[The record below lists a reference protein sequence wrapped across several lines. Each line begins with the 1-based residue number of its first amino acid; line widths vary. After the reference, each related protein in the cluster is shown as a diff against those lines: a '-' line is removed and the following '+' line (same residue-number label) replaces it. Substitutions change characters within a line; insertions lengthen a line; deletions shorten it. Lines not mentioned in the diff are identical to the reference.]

1 MSSSKD
7 TDPLRDTSSSSSST
21 AVSSVSVSSSS
32 PMLVRLS
39 YWERVKDM
47 MNVCGPPSWPALFAN
62 HEELELAHRMVQSSN
77 TDTSNLSSSS
87 SSSLPLSITMER
99 AIYLDRT
106 SYHPDTGKLIP
117 LPFRMAAHVPV
128 NALLLVGMLSSRTVF
143 FTGLW
148 QCLNQCFNAGQ
159 FFANRNATNHI
170 NDTTL
175 IQAFSAAVISS
186 VAVGSGLRS
195 LALRSEARINQLIE
209 TANARVASDIQTM
222 KGSSSSNFLS
232 SKNHHPL
239 YQQKLKY
246 LQIFAFSVPFL
257 GAAAGKPL
265 QIGLMRK
272 DELLD
277 GIDVRDYE
285 GNVLGKS
292 KIAGQAAVSMTIAT
306 RIIYLAPMLWMPFV
320 QTALEN
326 KFTILRTNRPLGIL
340 SYTLHAAINSAF
352 VTPLCI
358 ALFDQN
364 AALPMRVMEKSFH
377 SLRDNNGK
385 ELDYVF
391 FNKGL

>member
-1 MSSSKD
+1 MS
-7 TDPLRDTSSSSSST
+7 TTSNPDESST
-21 AVSSVSVSSSS
+21 I
-32 PMLVRLS
+32 VRLS
-39 YWERVKDM
+39 YWERVQDM
-47 MNVCGPPSWPALFAN
+47 MNVCGPPSWPALFAS
-62 HEELELAHRMVQSSN
+62 HQELELAHQMVKASS
-77 TDTSNLSSSS
+77 SPSSIPSQPSS
-87 SSSLPLSITMER
+87 SSSLIISQER
-99 AIYLDRT
+99 AQYLDRA
-106 SYHPDTGKLIP
+106 SYHPDTGTLIP

-128 NALLLVGMLSSRTVF
+128 NALLLVGMLSARSVF

-148 QCLNQCFNAGQ
+148 QCINQCFNAGQ
-159 FFANRNATNHI
+159 FFANRNASNHI

-195 LALRSEARINQLIE
+195 LALRSEKQIQELIE
-209 TANARVASDIQTM
+209 TAKN
-222 KGSSSSNFLS
+222 KSSSSS
-232 SKNHHPL
+232 SLPSNI
-239 YQQKLKY
+239 YQKKLVY
-246 LQIFAFSVPFL
+246 LRAFSFSVPFL

-277 GIDVRDYE
+277 GIDVRDIN
-285 GNVLGKS
+285 GNILGKS

-320 QTALEN
+320 QNMLEN
-326 KFTILRTNRPLGIL
+326 KFTILRTNRTLGIL

-364 AALPMRVMEKSFH
+364 AALPVTLLESSFH
-377 SLRDNNGK
+377 NLYTKNDNREQK
-385 ELDYVF
+385 LDYVF